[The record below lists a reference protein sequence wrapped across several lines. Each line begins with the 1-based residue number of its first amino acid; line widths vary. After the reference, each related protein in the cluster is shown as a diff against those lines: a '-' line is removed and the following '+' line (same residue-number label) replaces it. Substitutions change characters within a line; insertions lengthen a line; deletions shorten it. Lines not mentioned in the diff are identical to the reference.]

1 MEYTKGLPN
10 GTINGKQGF
19 FASLASF
26 YRRWIVLE
34 PTIFLF
40 LVSGRMVYFTRANLF
55 IDVSSFDMSL
65 YLSFVRMVNLIS
77 LVLWAHE
84 WKYQTNSR
92 LSAAGWKTWPRLN
105 AETWQQRPRR
115 RWISEKYWLR
125 LTQIRWVQRRR
136 ACLRISCCLRMWDPS
151 YSAYLLAHSQTGA
164 KGCLIFK
171 SLVWNRYGRKLPL
184 LLSCL
189 GMSLTYAGYGILVT
203 IDPKH
208 EWVKIDPYVK
218 VSQHSSPAP

>member
-77 LVLWAHE
+77 LVL
-84 WKYQTNSR
+84 
-92 LSAAGWKTWPRLN
+92 
-105 AETWQQRPRR
+105 
-115 RWISEKYWLR
+115 
-125 LTQIRWVQRRR
+125 
-136 ACLRISCCLRMWDPS
+136 
-151 YSAYLLAHSQTGA
+151 
-164 KGCLIFK
+164 
-171 SLVWNRYGRKLPL
+171 
-184 LLSCL
+184 
-189 GMSLTYAGYGILVT
+189 
-203 IDPKH
+203 
-208 EWVKIDPYVK
+208 
-218 VSQHSSPAP
+218 